1 MNEPALITAAQKGD
15 LDSFNS
21 LVLHY
26 QTQVY
31 NVAYRVIGEGDAA
44 ADATQEAF
52 INAFKKIKSYKG
64 GSFKAWLFRIVTNT
78 CYDELRRRQRRPV
91 SSLDALLVSDVNA
104 ADDEA
109 QVQLATDKDSPTQA
123 QERTELLEAIQNCLN
138 TLSDDQRLAVVMR
151 DVQGFDYKEVADTMK
166 VGLGT
171 LKSRLGRARNKMKDC
186 LRQHHQELLP
196 AKMRL

>member
-1 MNEPALITAAQKGD
+1 MNEPALIKAAQKGD

-31 NVAYRVIGEGDAA
+31 NVAYRVLGEGDAA
-44 ADATQEAF
+44 ADATQDAF
-52 INAFKKIKSYKG
+52 INAFKKIKSYRG
-64 GSFKAWLFRIVTNT
+64 GSFKAWLFRIVTNA
-78 CYDELRRRQRRPV
+78 CYDELRRRQRKPV

-104 ADDEA
+104 DEDA
-109 QVQLATDKDSPTQA
+109 QVQLASEKQSPSKA
-123 QERTELLEAIQNCLN
+123 QERTELLEAIQNCLD
-138 TLSDDQRLAVVMR
+138 TLSDEQRLAVVMR

-171 LKSRLGRARNKMKDC
+171 LKSRLGRARNRMKDC
-186 LRQHHQELLP
+186 LRQNHQELLP
-196 AKMRL
+196 TKMRL